1 MPPRGPRTHRRAAG
15 SSRRGQAVPET
26 RAASG
31 RGHAGLGPV
40 LGRLRVS
47 SDTEDMRLHAFI
59 SNKHTGSKTQHKKLW
74 TLLNIQPQ
82 AQVSFLKRPSGRRP
96 PSEALFTRDRY
107 KKLYSGA
114 ITGNLSDELPNTNH
128 RQIHGQPHEKEN
140 PTELHG
146 S

>member
-1 MPPRGPRTHRRAAG
+1 MGQGHTGELQEAAAEARLCPRHAGQAAG
-15 SSRRGQAVPET
+15 DTQGWAPCSAG
-26 RAASG
+26 SG
-31 RGHAGLGPV
+31 SPV
-40 LGRLRVS
+40 TLRICICMPLS
-47 SDTEDMRLHAFI
+47 LTNTPDPKRNT
-59 SNKHTGSKTQHKKLW
+59 KKLW

-82 AQVSFLKRPSGRRP
+82 AQVSFLKRPSGQRP